1 MRNAELAEIF
11 REISLY
17 LEMQGV
23 QFKPRAY
30 EKVAYALEA
39 LEEPVA
45 EVYKRGGIKAL
56 KEIRGVGEAIA
67 EKIEEIIETGKLK
80 YHEELMEEVP
90 VDIRGLT
97 SIEGVGP
104 KMVKVL
110 YDHLGVRNVSE
121 LERAARAGK
130 VRGLPHLG
138 EKMEQKVLRGVEF
151 LKQGS
156 GRFTLGAVLPIV
168 LEIQEQLSRMAEVQQ
183 VEVAGSVRR
192 RRETVGDVDFLA
204 VSRKPEKVM
213 DLFVSM
219 AEIGHVLG
227 HGKTKT
233 MVKLKTGLDVDLRV
247 VQEESFG
254 AALNYF
260 TGSKNHNVVLRR
272 MAQDRGLKLNEYGLF
287 RGNKRIAGRTEEE
300 IYRALGLAFI
310 PPEMR
315 ENQGEIQ
322 AALKGQLPDLVGYGD
337 LRGGSPDP
345 DDMDGRLQFHR
356 GDGSGGAP
364 PGAGVHGGYGSY
376 QGPGHDRGI
385 GRKEIAPPDEGH

>member
-56 KEIRGVGEAIA
+56 KEIPGVGEAIA

-121 LERAARAGK
+121 LERAARGGK

-138 EKMEQKVLRGVEF
+138 GKDGTEGPEG
-151 LKQGS
+151 
-156 GRFTLGAVLPIV
+156 GRVP
-168 LEIQEQLSRMAEVQQ
+168 
-183 VEVAGSVRR
+183 
-192 RRETVGDVDFLA
+192 
-204 VSRKPEKVM
+204 
-213 DLFVSM
+213 
-219 AEIGHVLG
+219 
-227 HGKTKT
+227 
-233 MVKLKTGLDVDLRV
+233 KTGERALHSGCSTPDSSGD
-247 VQEESFG
+247 SG
-254 AALNYF
+254 AAE
-260 TGSKNHNVVLRR
+260 S
-272 MAQDRGLKLNEYGLF
+272 YG
-287 RGNKRIAGRTEEE
+287 
-300 IYRALGLAFI
+300 
-310 PPEMR
+310 
-315 ENQGEIQ
+315 
-322 AALKGQLPDLVGYGD
+322 
-337 LRGGSPDP
+337 
-345 DDMDGRLQFHR
+345 
-356 GDGSGGAP
+356 
-364 PGAGVHGGYGSY
+364 
-376 QGPGHDRGI
+376 
-385 GRKEIAPPDEGH
+385 